1 MGAARRATR
10 RRLGARSA
18 LLCKRIKST
27 TNVIVFDL
35 VRTSQGDL
43 GALYEVLEMVSDR
56 LLCSGKY
63 DSQQMY
69 IPKVHVVV
77 FANYPPDIT
86 AMSADR
92 WEVREIE

>member
-1 MGAARRATR
+1 M
-10 RRLGARSA
+10 LHV
-18 LLCKRIKST
+18 LCKRIKST